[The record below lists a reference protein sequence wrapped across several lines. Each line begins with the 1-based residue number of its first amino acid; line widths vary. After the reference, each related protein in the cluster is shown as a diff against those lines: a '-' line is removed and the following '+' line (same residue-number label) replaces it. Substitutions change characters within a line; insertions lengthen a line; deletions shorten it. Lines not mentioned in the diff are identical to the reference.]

1 MRVLRNCHQ
10 TKDAHR
16 ESTVSGKTQAL
27 TKSMNMDMWA
37 TGILNQLLSEVF
49 ILELNVQKK

>member
-37 TGILNQLLSEVF
+37 TGILNQLL
-49 ILELNVQKK
+49 